1 MVDMALS
8 LVGEVVIKHC
18 RDLSSEL
25 ARCMQKT
32 KRSLGG
38 REYYVYRLAPE
49 ERLKI
54 TEHLYSKLKDSGA
67 YGVRSILLAKNC
79 KSIIVQTASSKPLW
93 YNVGLALS
101 DGSVLGTGSIIF
113 STSTPHTINAVVYG
127 FGNVRIYVARYMVSM
142 RTRKTICIVNL
153 IAHNPLVARK
163 VASVKKNGSS
173 DFVELLKNNR
183 EYLAQ
188 FIAGVIEGDGSI
200 DKDGI
205 RICVSRDDPI
215 YEIVSSVFKEDVSYD
230 SRKWMLRIS
239 TRLLREI
246 GLLDRIWHYLVE
258 SHKKTRLERLLRKR
272 YRFEIR
278 DLKLSPNLLEQVRKA
293 LSKEDIRVLSMFRY
307 RTHKSYTYAYVPV
320 NSRTS
325 NNVYQEIKSVFSKI
339 GSIVGVDLEKAI
351 KVGNREIVVYEQ
363 HVVNLLRMLFEEDS
377 LVNVVGR

>member
-1 MVDMALS
+1 M
-8 LVGEVVIKHC
+8 
-18 RDLSSEL
+18 
-25 ARCMQKT
+25 
-32 KRSLGG
+32 
-38 REYYVYRLAPE
+38 
-49 ERLKI
+49 
-54 TEHLYSKLKDSGA
+54 KDSSA
-67 YGVRSILLAKNC
+67 CGVRSILLAKNC

-101 DGSVLGTGSIIF
+101 DGSVLGTSSIIF
-113 STSTPHTINAVVYG
+113 SMSTSHTINAVVYG

-142 RTRKTICIVNL
+142 RTRKTICIANL
-153 IAHNPLVARK
+153 IAYNPLVARK

-239 TRLLREI
+239 TRLLREM
-246 GLLDRIWHYLVE
+246 GLLNRIWHYLVE
-258 SHKKTRLERLLRKR
+258 SHKKTRLEKLLRKR
-272 YRFEIR
+272 YRFELR

-293 LSKEDIRVLSMFRY
+293 LSGEDIRVLSMFRY

-320 NSRTS
+320 NSRAL
-325 NNVYQEIKSVFSKI
+325 NNVHQEIKSVFSKKE
-339 GSIVGVDLEKAI
+339 V
-351 KVGNREIVVYEQ
+351 
-363 HVVNLLRMLFEEDS
+363 LLALTLKELS
-377 LVNVVGR
+377 KLVIRKLWSTNNMYLIC